1 MISDMN
7 LVLIVD
13 DDTAL
18 VSYLKDLLTDNNFR
32 VKTTGD
38 GVEALNFIS
47 ETKPDLVI
55 LDLGLPTMKGESVCQ
70 EMKKKYADMPI
81 IILTGRKETSDVVN
95 LLSIG
100 ADDYISKPFAAE
112 ELLARIQVQLK
123 KLGKTDSILQVDDL
137 ALDQKRFYVK
147 RKGKEINL
155 TPKEFKL
162 LEYLMLNK
170 NQVLTREMILNRIW
184 LFTTDIETRVVDVY
198 VNILRKK
205 IDKGFKKKLIHSV
218 RGFGYMIKE

>member
-1 MISDMN
+1 MN
-7 LVLIVD
+7 LILLVD
-13 DDTAL
+13 DDTSL
-18 VSYLKDLLTDNNFR
+18 VSYLKELLTDNNYR
-32 VKTTGD
+32 VKTASD

-70 EMKKKYADMPI
+70 EMKKKYPDMSI

-112 ELLARIQVQLK
+112 ELLARVHVQLK
-123 KLGKTDSILQVDDL
+123 KLGKIDSILKVDDL

-205 IDKGFKKKLIHSV
+205 IDKEYKKKLIHSV